1 MGISTQRASF
11 ITWRKDTGVPFHNF
25 ITWKDLR
32 ADDIVKAWD
41 KSVTVNFLKF
51 FSYCLYLTTRNQRYL
66 AGSKLRISNLL
77 VTFRLLW
84 AIKNIPELKKCLEK
98 NNVMFGTIETWLI
111 YKFTKGKTYVTDIS
125 NASATGLY
133 DPFLLQW
140 NTLCCL
146 IFDIPMKILPK
157 VVNCDYDFGFVDKEI
172 LGTTIPIN
180 CVMSD
185 QSASLFGSCCFHYG
199 NVKLTMGTG
208 SFLNVNTGCKAY
220 GSHSEVYP
228 LVAWKM
234 NDGDTIFMQETSSND
249 TGSLIEWIINTELIK
264 NAPESS
270 EIAESAQGNNGV
282 YFIPAFSGFWLP
294 INDPNATSGFIG
306 VTPTSTKCHLV
317 RAVLESIVFQIY
329 LMVNV
334 MIKERVG
341 KFKKIR
347 VDGGVSKN
355 DFILSSLASILDM
368 EIERTISTEMS
379 VQGVTYVAGIKAGLW
394 TKEYLSKLPQD
405 KTFTPDLK
413 KRQYFK
419 KEFETWMRA
428 VERFTKWN

>member
-1 MGISTQRASF
+1 
-11 ITWRKDTGVPFHNF
+11 
-25 ITWKDLR
+25 
-32 ADDIVKAWD
+32 
-41 KSVTVNFLKF
+41 
-51 FSYCLYLTTRNQRYL
+51 
-66 AGSKLRISNLL
+66 
-77 VTFRLLW
+77 
-84 AIKNIPELKKCLEK
+84 
-98 NNVMFGTIETWLI
+98 
-111 YKFTKGKTYVTDIS
+111 
-125 NASATGLY
+125 
-133 DPFLLQW
+133 
-140 NTLCCL
+140 
-146 IFDIPMKILPK
+146 
-157 VVNCDYDFGFVDKEI
+157 
-172 LGTTIPIN
+172 
-180 CVMSD
+180 MSD